1 MKNRVPVRI
10 GSIAVVSLLLVFF
23 LSLSLSSKNSS
34 QVRRNSMEQE
44 IPQLQHEAVA
54 VNIEVPTRVYRGE
67 DFVDDLT
74 IDDFE
79 LTE

>member
-10 GSIAVVSLLLVFF
+10 GSIAAVSLLLVFF
-23 LSLSLSSKNSS
+23 LSPSLSSKNSS

-54 VNIEVPTRVYRGE
+54 VNIEVPTRV
-67 DFVDDLT
+67 
-74 IDDFE
+74 
-79 LTE
+79 